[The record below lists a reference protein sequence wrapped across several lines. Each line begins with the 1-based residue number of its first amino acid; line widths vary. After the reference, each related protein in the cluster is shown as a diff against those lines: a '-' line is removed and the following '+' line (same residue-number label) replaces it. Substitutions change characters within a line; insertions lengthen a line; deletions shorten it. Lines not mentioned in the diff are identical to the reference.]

1 MMYDALIHCVRVKI
15 IEIVNLINDD
25 GVKSALA
32 DFLLVTDAVT
42 HGLWTSEYNEWL
54 NFLGLNGSSV
64 DAAMASLAFVRLSI
78 LLNERAIKR

>member
-54 NFLGLNGSSV
+54 SFLGLNGSSV
-64 DAAMASLAFVRLSI
+64 DAAAATLAFVRLSV
-78 LLNERAIKR
+78 LLYERRI

>member
-54 NFLGLNGSSV
+54 SFFGLDGRSV
-64 DAAMASLAFVRLSI
+64 DATMTSLAFVRLGV
-78 LLNERAIKR
+78 LLYKGRV